1 MENIDIFKVDCT
13 PSFIPNNLCN
23 NSNSLFYIHNSEA
36 MPRIMVVDKKYFD
49 DINQKQQ
56 YLVNFNS
63 SEKNEMLFA
72 KVININNT
80 YYIANG
86 LYGGFKLWSIDGKR
100 IFFQIPAKNKIEGRI
115 YAFTSICE
123 FRIDNMKN
131 EFDCFLCGD
140 NYGQLFIVSGEK
152 FKWKNKHIYGSNSN
166 ETILSISSYL
176 DFNCVGVC
184 IDNGNVLILKVEKDK
199 SEKLKEFNNA
209 KNMSLVSSIIKNY
222 NNDYYLGCGFVNGEI
237 KIYNMIKLTL
247 SYTINSHL
255 RGINS
260 IIGVNSCFISA
271 GEDGAINVWKV
282 DNDKIELKNN
292 LVFEDKILVG
302 ITYDEEQKCIYANA
316 YDYQEIIR
324 ISNLN
329 LFD

>member
-13 PSFIPNNLCN
+13 PSFLPNNLCN

-49 DINQKQQ
+49 DINQQQ
-56 YLVNFNS
+56 YLENFNS

-72 KVININNT
+72 KVININNIN
-80 YYIANG
+80 YIANG

-123 FRIDNMKN
+123 FNTDNSKN

-140 NYGQLFIVSGEK
+140 NYGQIFIVSGEK
-152 FKWKNKHIYGSNSN
+152 FRWKSKHIYGINN
-166 ETILSISSYL
+166 KETILSISSYI
-176 DFNCVGVC
+176 DYNCVGVC

-199 SEKLKEFNNA
+199 SDKLKEFNNE
-209 KNMSLVSSIIKNY
+209 KNISLVSSIIKNDY
-222 NNDYYLGCGFVNGEI
+222 KDYYLGCGFVNGEI
-237 KIYNMIKLTL
+237 KIYNMNKLTL

-255 RGINS
+255 RGINTL
-260 IIGVNSCFISA
+260 IGVNSCFISGA
-271 GEDGAINVWKV
+271 EDGAINIWKV
-282 DNDKIELKNN
+282 GNKKIELRNN
-292 LVFEDKILVG
+292 LVFEDKNIVG
-302 ITYDEEQKCIYANA
+302 ITYDEDKRCIYANA

-329 LFD
+329 IFD

>member
-13 PSFIPNNLCN
+13 PSFLPNNLCN

-49 DINQKQQ
+49 DINQQQ
-56 YLVNFNS
+56 YLENFNS

-72 KVININNT
+72 KVININNIN
-80 YYIANG
+80 YIANG

-123 FRIDNMKN
+123 FNTDNSKN

-140 NYGQLFIVSGEK
+140 NYGQIFIVSGEK
-152 FKWKNKHIYGSNSN
+152 FRWKSKHIYGINN
-166 ETILSISSYL
+166 KETILSISSYI
-176 DFNCVGVC
+176 DYNCVGVC

-199 SEKLKEFNNA
+199 SEKLKEFNNE
-209 KNMSLVSSIIKNY
+209 KNISLVSSIIKNDY
-222 NNDYYLGCGFVNGEI
+222 KDYYLGCGFVNGEI
-237 KIYNMIKLTL
+237 KIYNMNKLTL

-255 RGINS
+255 RGINTL
-260 IIGVNSCFISA
+260 IGVNSCFISGA
-271 GEDGAINVWKV
+271 EDGAINIWKV
-282 DNDKIELKNN
+282 GDKKIELRNN
-292 LVFEDKILVG
+292 LVFEDKNIVG
-302 ITYDEEQKCIYANA
+302 ITYDEDKRCIFANA

-329 LFD
+329 IFD

>member
-13 PSFIPNNLCN
+13 PSFLPNNLCN

-49 DINQKQQ
+49 DINQQQ
-56 YLVNFNS
+56 YLENFNS

-72 KVININNT
+72 KVININNIN
-80 YYIANG
+80 YIANG

-123 FRIDNMKN
+123 FNTDNSKN

-140 NYGQLFIVSGEK
+140 NYGQIFIVSGEK
-152 FKWKNKHIYGSNSN
+152 FRWKSKHIYGINN
-166 ETILSISSYL
+166 KETILSISSYI
-176 DFNCVGVC
+176 DYNCVGVC
-184 IDNGNVLILKVEKDK
+184 IDNGNVLILKIEKDK
-199 SEKLKEFNNA
+199 SDKLKEFNNE
-209 KNMSLVSSIIKNY
+209 KNISLVSSIIKNDY
-222 NNDYYLGCGFVNGEI
+222 KDYYLGCGFVNGEI
-237 KIYNMIKLTL
+237 KIYNMNKLTL

-255 RGINS
+255 RGINTL
-260 IIGVNSCFISA
+260 IGVNSCFISGA
-271 GEDGAINVWKV
+271 EDGAINIWKV
-282 DNDKIELKNN
+282 GNKKIELRNN
-292 LVFEDKILVG
+292 LVFEDKNIVG
-302 ITYDEEQKCIYANA
+302 ITYDEDKRCIYANA

-329 LFD
+329 IFD

>member
-13 PSFIPNNLCN
+13 PSFLPNNLCN

-49 DINQKQQ
+49 DINQQQ
-56 YLVNFNS
+56 YLENFNS

-72 KVININNT
+72 KVININNIN
-80 YYIANG
+80 YIANG

-123 FRIDNMKN
+123 FNTDNSKN

-140 NYGQLFIVSGEK
+140 NYGQIFIVSGEK
-152 FKWKNKHIYGSNSN
+152 FRWKSKHIYGINN
-166 ETILSISSYL
+166 KETILSISSYI
-176 DFNCVGVC
+176 DYNCVGVC

-199 SEKLKEFNNA
+199 SDKLKEFNNE
-209 KNMSLVSSIIKNY
+209 KNISLVSSIIKNDY
-222 NNDYYLGCGFVNGEI
+222 KDYYLGCGFVNGEI
-237 KIYNMIKLTL
+237 KIYNMNKLTL

-255 RGINS
+255 RGINTL
-260 IIGVNSCFISA
+260 IGVNSCFISGA
-271 GEDGAINVWKV
+271 EDGAINIWKV
-282 DNDKIELKNN
+282 GDKKIELRNN
-292 LVFEDKILVG
+292 LVFEDKNIVG
-302 ITYDEEQKCIYANA
+302 ITYDEDKRCIFANA

-329 LFD
+329 IFD

>member
-13 PSFIPNNLCN
+13 PSFLPNNLCN

-49 DINQKQQ
+49 DINQQQ
-56 YLVNFNS
+56 YLENFNS

-72 KVININNT
+72 KVININNIN
-80 YYIANG
+80 YIANG

-115 YAFTSICE
+115 YSFTSICE
-123 FRIDNMKN
+123 FNTDNSKN

-140 NYGQLFIVSGEK
+140 NYGQIFIVSGEK
-152 FKWKNKHIYGSNSN
+152 FRWKSKHIYGINN
-166 ETILSISSYL
+166 KETILSISSYI
-176 DFNCVGVC
+176 DYNCVGVC

-199 SEKLKEFNNA
+199 SDKLKEFNNE
-209 KNMSLVSSIIKNY
+209 KNISLVSSIIKNDY
-222 NNDYYLGCGFVNGEI
+222 KDYYLGCGFVNGEI
-237 KIYNMIKLTL
+237 KIYNMNKLTL

-255 RGINS
+255 RGINTL
-260 IIGVNSCFISA
+260 IGVNSCFISGA
-271 GEDGAINVWKV
+271 EDGAINIWKV
-282 DNDKIELKNN
+282 GNKKIELRNN
-292 LVFEDKILVG
+292 LVFEDKNIVG
-302 ITYDEEQKCIYANA
+302 ITYDEDKRCIYANA

-329 LFD
+329 IFD

>member
-13 PSFIPNNLCN
+13 PSFLPNNLCN

-49 DINQKQQ
+49 DINQQQ
-56 YLVNFNS
+56 YLENFNS

-72 KVININNT
+72 KVININNIN
-80 YYIANG
+80 YIANG

-123 FRIDNMKN
+123 FNTDNSKN

-140 NYGQLFIVSGEK
+140 NYGQIFIVSGEK
-152 FKWKNKHIYGSNSN
+152 FRWKSKHIYGINN
-166 ETILSISSYL
+166 KETILSISSYI
-176 DFNCVGVC
+176 DYNCVGVC

-199 SEKLKEFNNA
+199 SDKLKEFNNE
-209 KNMSLVSSIIKNY
+209 KNISLVSSIIKNDY
-222 NNDYYLGCGFVNGEI
+222 KDYYLGCGFVNGEI
-237 KIYNMIKLTL
+237 KIYNMNKLTL

-255 RGINS
+255 RGINTL
-260 IIGVNSCFISA
+260 IGVNSCFISGA
-271 GEDGAINVWKV
+271 EDGAINIWKV
-282 DNDKIELKNN
+282 GNKKIELRNN
-292 LVFEDKILVG
+292 LVFEDKNIVG
-302 ITYDEEQKCIYANA
+302 ITYDEDKRCIFANA

-329 LFD
+329 IFD